1 MKVKDF
7 FVHFCLISQL
17 YVMYRRGYNVPQ
29 YTNAVLGL
37 LNQQAWGLQR
47 YAAV

>member
-1 MKVKDF
+1 MKDF
-7 FVHFCLISQL
+7 FVHFFLISQL
-17 YVMYRRGYNVPQ
+17 YIMYRRGYNVPQ

-37 LNQQAWGLQR
+37 LNQQARGLQR

>member
-1 MKVKDF
+1 MKVNDF
-7 FVHFCLISQL
+7 FVHFFLISQL
-17 YVMYRRGYNVPQ
+17 YIMYRRGYNVPQ

-37 LNQQAWGLQR
+37 LDQQARGLQR